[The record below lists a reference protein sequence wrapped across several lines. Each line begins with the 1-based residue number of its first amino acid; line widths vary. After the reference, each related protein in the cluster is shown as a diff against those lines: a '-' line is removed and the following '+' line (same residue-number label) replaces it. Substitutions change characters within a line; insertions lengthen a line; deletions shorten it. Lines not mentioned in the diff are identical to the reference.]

1 MDDRRPTLLHS
12 CARAATSAEARYR
25 VDYPNSTERAS
36 RIIALDDRAAAILE
50 PVADMPWRGAR
61 FLTVEAVRDGDVD
74 VDVDVDGSLDAQ
86 MRSFEGGASL
96 LSQELDGADVA
107 VMVATGDEGA
117 GAASII
123 GRASFRRRI
132 MTAGLVVQGKDE
144 PNNAVNALRPYASV
158 LVVSPDEQY
167 IADVLTAIRA

>member
-1 MDDRRPTLLHS
+1 VTMDDRRPTLLHS

-61 FLTVEAVRDGDVD
+61 FLTVEALRNGDGD
-74 VDVDVDGSLDAQ
+74 GGLDAQ

-117 GAASII
+117 GAASVI

-144 PNNAVNALRPYASV
+144 PNDAVNVLRPYASV
-158 LVVSPDEQY
+158 LVVSPDERY

>member
-25 VDYPNSTERAS
+25 VDYPNSTARAS

-50 PVADMPWRGAR
+50 PVADRPWRGAR
-61 FLTVEAVRDGDVD
+61 FLTVEAVRNGDVD
-74 VDVDVDGSLDAQ
+74 GGLDAQ
-86 MRSFEGGASL
+86 MRSFDGGGSL

-144 PNNAVNALRPYASV
+144 PNNAVNVLRPYASV
-158 LVVSPDEQY
+158 LVVSPDEHY
-167 IADVLTAIRA
+167 IADVLRAIRA

>member
-50 PVADMPWRGAR
+50 RVADMPWRGAH
-61 FLTVEAVRDGDVD
+61 FLTVEALRNGDVD
-74 VDVDVDGSLDAQ
+74 GGLDAQ
-86 MRSFEGGASL
+86 MHSFEGGTSL

-123 GRASFRRRI
+123 GRASFHRRI

-144 PNNAVNALRPYASV
+144 PNNAVNVLRPYASV